1 MFGFSTVRNS
11 MNKKLITLI
20 SAIIFSGLVS
30 GEIKPQETFKAPLAD
45 KSLLL
50 DISQIGQTQ
59 RLIAVGER
67 GHVLVSDDGRNWEQK
82 KLPTTATLTAVF
94 ARDQHIWAVGHDA
107 VILHSDDGGNNWQ
120 IQNFV
125 PELQKPLM
133 DVLFFDDQHGIAIG
147 AYGLFYRTE
156 NGGESW
162 NKELHISL
170 LNEMDVEYLESLK
183 EENMAFY
190 ESEMEAILPHLNRVS
205 VAGER
210 LLLAGE
216 AGTLAISEDLGR
228 NWRRMDV
235 DYYGSF
241 FDIQQTTDGRILAA
255 GLRGNLFEYQDEQWQ
270 EIETGIS
277 STLNS
282 IVILEGK
289 APLVVANKGYYLWL
303 EDPLRVEQTDDE
315 DALVNAVFFNNKIL
329 VVSEAGIQELNK

>member
-1 MFGFSTVRNS
+1 MKKNILPLFAAVLIFSTTATSDV
-11 MNKKLITLI
+11 T
-20 SAIIFSGLVS
+20 
-30 GEIKPQETFKAPLAD
+30 PQASFQAPLAN

-67 GHVLVSDDGRNWEQK
+67 GHILISEDGQSWQQK
-82 KLPTTATLTAVF
+82 QVPVTATLTAVF
-94 ARDQHIWAVGHDA
+94 ARDNHIWVVGHDA
-107 VILHSDDGGNNWQ
+107 VILYSDDGGESWQ
-120 IQNFV
+120 IQNFE

-133 DVLFFDDQHGIAIG
+133 DVLFFDDRHGIAIG

-156 NGGESW
+156 DGGQSW
-162 NKELHISL
+162 NKEAHISL

-183 EENMAFY
+183 EEDINLY

-205 VAGER
+205 VAGDK

-216 AGTLAISEDLGR
+216 AGTLAVSEDKGQS
-228 NWRRMDV
+228 WQRMDV

-241 FDIQQTTDGRILAA
+241 FDIQQMTDGRIFAA
-255 GLRGNLFEYQDEQWQ
+255 GLRGNLFEYVDEQWQ

-282 IVILEGK
+282 IVRIEGK
-289 APLVVANKGYYLWL
+289 APLIVANKGYYLWL
-303 EDPLRVEQTDDE
+303 EEPLRAEQTDDE
-315 DALVNAVFFNNKIL
+315 EALVNAVLFNDKLL
-329 VVSEAGIQELNK
+329 VVTEAGIQELQK